1 MDKEELKRL
10 KARVIELLR
19 STKIQD
25 IDYFIEEL
33 ERTDYFK
40 APASAKGH
48 LCFEGGLMVHS
59 LNVYDAAMLLKKSL
73 MTVRPDI
80 YEKVSD
86 ESIIVTSLLHDMC
99 KADLYFKR
107 RGAQVDFGQAEY
119 GFNQTDLPVG
129 HGEKSVIRLFQM
141 GLDLTDAEI
150 CAIRWH
156 MGAWSVNQADSEQQK
171 DIKQAEK
178 LYPLVTLLHMAD
190 TVAAKVYERPAT
202 TI

>member
-1 MDKEELKRL
+1 
-10 KARVIELLR
+10 
-19 STKIQD
+19 
-25 IDYFIEEL
+25 
-33 ERTDYFK
+33 
-40 APASAKGH
+40 
-48 LCFEGGLMVHS
+48 MVHS

-73 MTVRPDI
+73 MAVRPDI

-86 ESIIVTSLLHDMC
+86 ESIIVTALLHDMC

-190 TVAAKVYERPAT
+190 TVAAKVYERPAS